1 MVNKVMIIGRV
12 GQTPQVRT
20 VGENKVANFTVATT
34 EKYKDREDTE
44 WHNIAVWGKLADVV
58 EKWVDK
64 GMMVYIEGKIKTEKY
79 TKDGQDKFVV
89 RIMASSLQML
99 SKKEDSAPAA
109 KPSQPSYQNNYG
121 TTPIPGA
128 GEPEDDSD
136 FPF

>member
-64 GMMVYIEGKIKTEKY
+64 GMMVYVEGKIKTEKY

-99 SKKEDSAPAA
+99 SKKEDSAPAE
-109 KPSQPSYQNNYG
+109 KLSQPTYQNNYG

>member
-109 KPSQPSYQNNYG
+109 KSSQPSYQNNYG
-121 TTPIPGA
+121 STPIPGA

-136 FPF
+136 LPF

>member
-64 GMMVYIEGKIKTEKY
+64 GMMVYVEGKIKTEKY
-79 TKDGQDKFVV
+79 TKDGQDKFIV

-99 SKKEDSAPAA
+99 SKKEDSAPAE
-109 KPSQPSYQNNYG
+109 KLSQPTYQNNYG

-136 FPF
+136 LPF

>member
-64 GMMVYIEGKIKTEKY
+64 GMMVYVEGKIKTEKY
-79 TKDGQDKFVV
+79 TKDGQDKFIV

-99 SKKEDSAPAA
+99 SKKEDSAPAE
-109 KPSQPSYQNNYG
+109 KLSQPTYQNNYG
-121 TTPIPGA
+121 STPIPGA
-128 GEPEDDSD
+128 GEPKDDSD
-136 FPF
+136 LPF